1 MSLSKY
7 APQDAAKIVRKLI
20 EAGLK
25 MGFSVS
31 VYDGE
36 EWTLKQSTMKAEIFD
51 ALATTEDGD
60 TIRFRDSK
68 NQSVGTFSLIYEN
81 GEDVICDHSDN
92 DVCDNLFKVATA

>member
-7 APQDAAKIVRKLI
+7 APQDAAKIVRKLVK
-20 EAGLK
+20 AGLG

-36 EWTLKQSTMKAEIFD
+36 EWTLKASTKQTEIFE
-51 ALATTEDGD
+51 ALATTGEDV
-60 TIRFRDSK
+60 IRFRDSE
-68 NQSVGTFSLIYEN
+68 NQSVGTFYLIYEN

-92 DVCDNLFKVATA
+92 DVCSNLFKAATA